1 MMDSTWGG
9 KRCKGPV
16 IFSSIS
22 GRPSLLLAQDVHGVG
37 PAHQALALRE
47 AVFDPMGSGVQGPHD
62 LAEVREVFGD
72 LRGEEVE
79 WPLRGDALPGSG
91 GCLERMDIILRAEKV
106 LIAING
112 AYGVVVGW
120 ATAVH

>member
-1 MMDSTWGG
+1 MDSTWGG
-9 KRCKGPV
+9 KRCKRPV

-22 GRPSLLLAQDVHGVG
+22 GRPSLLLAQDVHGVD
-37 PAHQALALRE
+37 PAHQTRALRE
-47 AVFDPMGSGVQGPHD
+47 EMLDRVGFVVQGPHD
-62 LAEVREVFGD
+62 LAEVCMVFGD
-72 LRGEEVE
+72 LSGEGIELPFRG
-79 WPLRGDALPGSG
+79 GALPGSG
-91 GCLERMDIILRAEKV
+91 GCLERMDIILRAEEV